1 MLALTKENFEE
12 EVIKADGLIMV
23 DFWSEKCEPCKALM
37 PSVHVLAEKY
47 QGKAKFC
54 SLDTNGNK
62 RLAMAQ
68 KVLGLPTILFY
79 QNGEII
85 AELCKE
91 FSIEDVEDKL
101 LELALSKPKM
111 T

>member
-1 MLALTKENFEE
+1 MLVLTKENFEQ

-37 PSVHVLAEKY
+37 PGVHKLAEKY

-79 QNGEII
+79 RNGEII
-85 AELCKE
+85 ADLRTKI
-91 FSIEDVEDKL
+91 SIEEVEAKL
-101 LELALSKPKM
+101 LELV
-111 T
+111 